1 MKKLLLT
8 TYVLLG
14 LIFITQAQKTHT
26 IGEKFEDGIVFD
38 ITPDGLHGLIAKTQ
52 DQGMCN
58 WNEARALIAKL
69 AKKRAA
75 VRESNGW
82 RLPKKDELDKL
93 FERRQIVGGFTGNR
107 YWSATENG
115 KDLAW
120 NQIFASGAM
129 AANRK
134 VFSMYVRAVRKF

>member
-8 TYVLLG
+8 TSALLG
-14 LIFITQAQKTHT
+14 LISITQAQKTHK

-38 ITPDGLHGLIAKTQ
+38 VTPDGQHGLIAKTQ
-52 DQGMCN
+52 DEGMCS
-58 WNEARALIAKL
+58 WNEARALVANL
-69 AKKRAA
+69 AKQRAA
-75 VRESNGW
+75 SKSAAGW

-93 FERRQIVGGFTGNR
+93 FERRQIVGGFTSNR

-129 AANRK
+129 AANGK
-134 VFSMYVRAVRKF
+134 GFSMYVRAIRKF